1 MISACI
7 ENAARRLRLHDVEL
21 AIKRCSLIVII
32 ATFIFVAI
40 NLFTRSAYLN
50 SYFIPDWQ
58 DSFMDF
64 FNTMES
70 VRMGDPYYADAN
82 YPPLVFL
89 LFKVLYHIVI
99 PGDISNLPNPRGEAF
114 EMRSY
119 MPSMLMMLLMYLE
132 CSLIIA
138 LCIRKMMRGQC
149 SGAIDLFVVSVFVSG
164 PFVFLLERGNVL
176 LITFSLVMLF
186 FTFQDSEK
194 RWQRVLG
201 CMSLAAAAS
210 MKLYPAIFAIL
221 LLKEK
226 RYRSFWLTVVL
237 GVALFV
243 LPFFFFEGVS
253 SISAFFNGLLKSSS
267 EQGARG
273 FGLNYSFYNLIS
285 LIMGMIGVRV
295 ELPASFLS
303 LVALLISLVV
313 FLCAESHW
321 QKVFACSLACV
332 WVPSFSYTY
341 TLVMFVPVFIVM
353 AAQGELDKRSLPVLI
368 LLTVTQVMLPSSVVW
383 FDNSGY
389 LYSLHWMC
397 FLGNM
402 AILIATII
410 CLRASISSFVTHRLG
425 EMAR

>member
-7 ENAARRLRLHDVEL
+7 ENAARRLRLHDGEL
-21 AIKRCSLIVII
+21 AIRRCSLIVII
-32 ATFIFVAI
+32 ATFLFVAI

-119 MPSMLMMLLMYLE
+119 MPSMLMMLLMYLA
-132 CSLIIA
+132 CSLVIA
-138 LCIRKMMRGQC
+138 LCIRKMMRDQC
-149 SGAIDLFVVSVFVSG
+149 SGANDLFVVSVFVSG

-201 CMSLAAAAS
+201 YMSLAAAAS
-210 MKLYPAIFAIL
+210 MKLYPAVFAIL

-237 GVALFV
+237 GVTLFV

-253 SISAFFNGLLKSSS
+253 SISAFFTGLLKSSS

-273 FGLNYSFYNLIS
+273 FGLNYSFCNLIS
-285 LIMGMIGVRV
+285 LIMGMVGVRV

-303 LVALLISLVV
+303 LVALLISLVI

-341 TLVMFVPVFIVM
+341 TLVMFVPVFIAM

-389 LYSLHWMC
+389 LYSLHWTC